1 MSDATY
7 NGWTNYPTWC
17 VHLWLTNEEGTQ
29 NAAAEMVNMAYGEA
43 YDRAATSWGESEDSK
58 QYARTMA
65 ADVLSQWVR
74 AECDGLH
81 ENADMVSDLF
91 GYALGQ
97 VNWHE
102 IVRAFLEAAQ

>member
-29 NAAAEMVNMAYGEA
+29 NAAAEMVNMAYGENVDKA
-43 YDRAATSWGESEDSK
+43 VYMFGNADDNK
-58 QYARTMA
+58 QYAISCA
-65 ADVLSQWVR
+65 ADTLSQWVR

-102 IVRAFLEAAQ
+102 IVRAFLEVAQ